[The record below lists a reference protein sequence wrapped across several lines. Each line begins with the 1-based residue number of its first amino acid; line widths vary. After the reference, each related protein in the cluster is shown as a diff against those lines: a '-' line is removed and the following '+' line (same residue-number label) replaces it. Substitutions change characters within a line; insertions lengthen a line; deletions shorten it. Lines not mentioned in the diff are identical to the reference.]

1 MEKRTRL
8 NHAGKRGKRKLKI
21 VLLALA
27 ILAGV
32 VLYAAGVLDGP
43 VLMGQAVRF
52 AQYWWFP
59 LVLVVLQGLMFAV
72 AWPGSVLYWAAG
84 ALYEPMVATVI
95 IVLGGTGGALF
106 AYAIA
111 RNMKHGEEHAIAS
124 SKHFAFLER
133 HAGFAELCALRTL
146 PNFPHAVVNYGAGIL
161 NVPLTTFIAST
172 LIGFTA
178 KGFLYA
184 RAIYGMVNG
193 ESGALAGQTMLPL
206 AALALLFMAGAALR
220 KKACADKVAK

>member
-1 MEKRTRL
+1 MEKRTRQ
-8 NHAGKRGKRKLKI
+8 NNTRKRRKRKLKLA
-21 VLLALA
+21 LLALA
-27 ILAGV
+27 ILTGFA
-32 VLYAAGVLDGP
+32 LFAAGILDGP
-43 VLMGQAVRF
+43 ALMDKANRF

-59 LVLVVLQGLMFAV
+59 LVLVALQGLMFAV

-84 ALYEPMVATVI
+84 ALYEPIAATGI
-95 IVLGGTGGALF
+95 IVLGGAGGALT

-111 RNMKHGEEHAIAS
+111 RNMKQGEEHAIAK

-146 PNFPHAVVNYGAGIL
+146 PNFPHAVINYGAGIL

-172 LIGFTA
+172 LIGFTV

-184 RAIYGMVNG
+184 TAIRGMANG
-193 ESGALAGQTMLPL
+193 ETGALARQTMLPL

-220 KKACADKVAK
+220 KKDGDDNVAT